1 MCKCFLWLIK
11 RVAQVYMQFLSLP
24 TLSLYL
30 PCTVIILRFILK
42 AYDNRNLTTGI
53 IACGRMFV
61 IFGLICGLCSFID
74 NP

>member
-1 MCKCFLWLIK
+1 MVNQTCG
-11 RVAQVYMQFLSLP
+11 ASVYAVFITPNAKPIP
-24 TLSLYL
+24 TMYCYYTPFHSQS
-30 PCTVIILRFILK
+30 
-42 AYDNRNLTTGI
+42 YDNRNSTTGI